1 MADLLPISERL
12 YDLSILLVFRFD
24 DTYEH
29 DVLLNH
35 HIPVEEDK
43 ALPPTDTSAQALR
56 WIAASTWV
64 CLAPS
69 LLQQA
74 NTGLQLSLELGEE
87 LDLEIDPVSPEFRC
101 RLGGKRQLF
110 VLLQLRQVP
119 ACAIQLL
126 SIG

>member
-1 MADLLPISERL
+1 MSYSKTTNPATCAQEKTRGFSAA
-12 YDLSILLVFRFD
+12 Y
-24 DTYEH
+24 
-29 DVLLNH
+29 
-35 HIPVEEDK
+35 K